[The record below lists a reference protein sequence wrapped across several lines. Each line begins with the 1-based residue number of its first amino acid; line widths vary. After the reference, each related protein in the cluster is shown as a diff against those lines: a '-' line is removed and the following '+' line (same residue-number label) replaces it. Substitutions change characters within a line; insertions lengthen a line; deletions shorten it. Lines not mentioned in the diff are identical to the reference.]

1 MEEPEMSNI
10 EGGALKYEVEGGQHV
25 GFFARDAD
33 RDENRPGIIV
43 IHEWWGCNDF
53 VRERARR
60 LAEAGYAAFAIDMFG
75 GGATADKP
83 DQAAALMNGVL
94 QDMDTGTARLR
105 AAYDVL
111 LAQQGV
117 DAEKTGAIGYCFGG
131 AMVLHMARIGM
142 PLSAAVSFHGA
153 LGSFHKPEPGTVK
166 PRILVCHGGADKM
179 VSMDDLDAFKKEMDE
194 AGADYEVIVYPEAL
208 HGFTNPQAT
217 ERGQKYGL
225 PLAHDAD
232 ADADSWRAM
241 LDLFQKAF

>member
-1 MEEPEMSNI
+1 MANI
-10 EGGALKYEVEGGQHV
+10 EGGALNYEIDGGKFA

-33 RDENRPGIIV
+33 ADAPCPGILLV
-43 IHEWWGCNDF
+43 HEWWGCNDF

-94 QDMDTGTARLR
+94 QDMESGTARLR
-105 AAYDVL
+105 GAHQVL
-111 LAQQGV
+111 LEQDGV
-117 DAEKTGAIGYCFGG
+117 DAANTGAIGYCFGG

-142 PLSAAVSFHGA
+142 PLKAVVSFHGA
-153 LGSFHKPEPGTVK
+153 LGSFHTPAPGSVQ
-166 PRILVCHGGADKM
+166 PRILVCHGGDDKL
-179 VSMDDLDAFKKEMDE
+179 VPDEDLAALRQEMDA
-194 AGADYEVIVYPEAL
+194 AGADYEVVVYDGAL

-232 ADADSWRAM
+232 ADAASWQAM
-241 LDLFQKAF
+241 LDLFKRAF